1 MKIVRKH
8 SSKNRLFSNDHHHR
22 ICMVKS
28 IGYPNYHIQFDNGRE
43 VIVDV
48 EKLIEYK
55 PEFFSPLKTVS
66 GLFKNIN

>member
-1 MKIVRKH
+1 
-8 SSKNRLFSNDHHHR
+8 
-22 ICMVKS
+22 MVKS